1 MTQNINLNLVPGAVM
16 PVVHCSQYDV
26 GRTFTCT
33 LVDGAA
39 SYTPPA
45 GAVIFITGLKG
56 DDHIFEYTT
65 TTDPD
70 VISYAGSVVTIS
82 TPQQMT
88 AAAGVCICELRIVDP
103 NGLNVG
109 TLNFVL
115 ECEPDPVED
124 GIISDTDIS
133 AIEEYTNTVV
143 RMADKVFQQRVRVE
157 SLTLEAINWTGNNA
171 PFSYDLGSAYDDC
184 AMWIAPSYTA
194 TDAQLA
200 EWQTA
205 EIYGSESTVMYARKS
220 KPTVDLPVLLMY
232 WKVVDVENE

>member
-1 MTQNINLNLVPGAVM
+1 MNQNINLNLVPSGLM
-16 PVVHCSQYDV
+16 PIVHSSQYDV
-26 GRTFTCT
+26 DRTFTIT
-33 LVDGAA
+33 LYDGSA
-39 SYTPPA
+39 SYNIPT
-45 GAVIFITGLKG
+45 GATIFITGIKG
-56 DDHIFEYTT
+56 DRHVFEYTT
-65 TTDPD
+65 TTDPE
-70 VISYAGSVVTIS
+70 VISYTGSLVTIS

-88 AAAGVCICELRIVDP
+88 AAAGLCICELRIVDP

-115 ECEPDPVED
+115 DVEADPVEN

-133 AIEEYTNTVV
+133 AIQEYTNTVV
-143 RMADKVFQQRVRVE
+143 RTADKVFQQRVRVE
-157 SLTLEAINWTGNNA
+157 SLTLEAINWTGNDA

-184 AMWIAPSYTA
+184 AMWIAPAYTA

-205 EIYGSESTVMYARKS
+205 EIYGSASTVIYARKS

-232 WKVVDVENE
+232 WKVVEV